1 MKKIVLVII
10 FFAAVLGGL
19 TYWFFENLDDFIK
32 SYMVDYG
39 SKMTKTDVEVESV
52 KTDILKGEIL
62 INRVGIENPK
72 GFSNNEAFEV
82 KKVKININKE
92 TLNQDVIE
100 IPLVLINNPEII
112 YEYNGKKTNFNVL
125 KDNIQNYQKDVINLS
140 NEKNLGKITEN
151 KQTKENNLGKIT
163 ENKQTKENNDKKP
176 SKTFFIKELKIV
188 DLEIKARVSSIKKDF
203 INKKIPL
210 IVIKNIGSET
220 KGASPEFILESV
232 ILKIDDNLETV
243 FDFKSLKTD
252 IRNNV
257 NKIIDKLKGVKKDNS
272 GKEKIDHKKIIN
284 NLKDLF

>member
-1 MKKIVLVII
+1 MKKIVLVFILLL
-10 FFAAVLGGL
+10 AVIGGL
-19 TYWFFENLDDFIK
+19 SYWFFENLDDFIK
-32 SYMVDYG
+32 SYMVEYG
-39 SKMTKTDVEVESV
+39 SKMTKTDVEVDSV
-52 KTDILKGEIL
+52 KTDISKGEIL

-92 TLNQDVIE
+92 TLNQDVIV

-112 YEYNGKKTNFNVL
+112 YEYNGKKTNFNAL
-125 KDNIQNYQKDVINLS
+125 KDNIKNYQKNVIDS
-140 NEKNLGKITEN
+140 TNEKKLSQVTEN
-151 KQTKENNLGKIT
+151 KQKKENR
-163 ENKQTKENNDKKP
+163 DKKF

-210 IVIKNIGSET
+210 IIIKNIGSET
-220 KGASPEFILESV
+220 KGATPEFILERV
-232 ILKIDDNLETV
+232 ILQIDDNLETV

-257 NKIIDKLKGVKKDNS
+257 NKIIDKLKGVQKDNS
-272 GKEKIDHKKIIN
+272 DKEKVDPKKIIN

>member
-1 MKKIVLVII
+1 MKKIVLVFILLV
-10 FFAAVLGGL
+10 AVIGGL

-32 SYMVDYG
+32 SYMVEYG
-39 SKMTKTDVEVESV
+39 SKMTKTDVEVDSV
-52 KTDILKGEIL
+52 KTDISKGEII

-82 KKVKININKE
+82 KKVKIQVNKDS
-92 TLNQDVIE
+92 LNQDVIE

-125 KDNIQNYQKDVINLS
+125 KDNIQNYQKNVNNSS
-140 NEKNLGKITEN
+140 NEKKIGKVTEN
-151 KQTKENNLGKIT
+151 KQTKEN
-163 ENKQTKENNDKKP
+163 KEKKT

-188 DLEIKARVSSIKKDF
+188 DLEVKARVSSVKKDF
-203 INKKIPL
+203 LNKKIPL
-210 IVIKNIGSET
+210 IIIKNIGSET
-220 KGASPEFILESV
+220 KGASPEFILERV

-252 IRNNV
+252 IKNNV
-257 NKIIDKLKGVKKDNS
+257 NKIIDKLKGVQKGDS
-272 GKEKIDHKKIIN
+272 DKEKIDPKKIIN

>member
-1 MKKIVLVII
+1 MKKIVLVFI
-10 FFAAVLGGL
+10 FLVAVLGGL

-32 SYMVDYG
+32 SYMVEYG
-39 SKMTKTDVEVESV
+39 SKMTKTDVEVDSV
-52 KTDILKGEIL
+52 KTDISKGEIL
-62 INRVGIENPK
+62 INRIGIENPK

-125 KDNIQNYQKDVINLS
+125 KDNIQNYQKNVNNS
-140 NEKNLGKITEN
+140 SSGKKISQVTEN
-151 KQTKENNLGKIT
+151 KK
-163 ENKQTKENNDKKP
+163 TKENNDKKS

-203 INKKIPL
+203 LNKKIPL

-220 KGASPEFILESV
+220 TGATPEFILESV

-252 IRNNV
+252 IRKNV
-257 NKIIDKLKGVKKDNS
+257 NKIIDKLKGVQKDNS
-272 GKEKIDHKKIIN
+272 DNEKVDPKKIIN

>member
-1 MKKIVLVII
+1 MKKIALVFILL
-10 FFAAVLGGL
+10 AAVIGGL

-32 SYMVDYG
+32 SYMVEYG
-39 SKMTKTDVEVESV
+39 SKMTKTDVEVDSV
-52 KTDILKGEIL
+52 KTDISKGEIL
-62 INRVGIENPK
+62 IKRVGIENPK

-125 KDNIQNYQKDVINLS
+125 KDNIQNYQKNVNNS
-140 NEKNLGKITEN
+140 SSGKKISQVTEN
-151 KQTKENNLGKIT
+151 KK
-163 ENKQTKENNDKKP
+163 TKENNDKKS

-203 INKKIPL
+203 LNKKIPL
-210 IVIKNIGSET
+210 IVIKNIGSES

-257 NKIIDKLKGVKKDNS
+257 NNIIDKLKGVQKDNS
-272 GKEKIDHKKIIN
+272 DVEKVDPKKIIN

>member
-1 MKKIVLVII
+1 MKKIVLVFI
-10 FFAAVLGGL
+10 FLVAVLGGL

-32 SYMVDYG
+32 SYMVEYG
-39 SKMTKTDVEVESV
+39 SKMTKTDVEVDSV
-52 KTDILKGEIL
+52 KTDISKGEIL
-62 INRVGIENPK
+62 INRIGIENPK

-82 KKVKININKE
+82 KKVLININKE

-125 KDNIQNYQKDVINLS
+125 KDNIQNYQKNVNNS
-140 NEKNLGKITEN
+140 SSGKKISQVTEN
-151 KQTKENNLGKIT
+151 KK
-163 ENKQTKENNDKKP
+163 TKENNDKKSP
-176 SKTFFIKELKIV
+176 KTFFIKELKIV

-203 INKKIPL
+203 LNKKIPL

>member
-1 MKKIVLVII
+1 MKKIVLVFILLV
-10 FFAAVLGGL
+10 AVIGGL

-32 SYMVDYG
+32 SYMVEYG
-39 SKMTKTDVEVESV
+39 SKMTKTDVEVDSV
-52 KTDILKGEIL
+52 KTDISKGEIN

-82 KKVKININKE
+82 KKVKIQVNKDS
-92 TLNQDVIE
+92 LNQDVIE

-125 KDNIQNYQKDVINLS
+125 KDNIQNYQKNVNNSS
-140 NEKNLGKITEN
+140 NEKKIGKVTEN
-151 KQTKENNLGKIT
+151 KQTKEN
-163 ENKQTKENNDKKP
+163 KEKKT

-188 DLEIKARVSSIKKDF
+188 DLEVKARVSSVKKDF
-203 INKKIPL
+203 LNKKIPL
-210 IVIKNIGSET
+210 IIIKNIGSET
-220 KGASPEFILESV
+220 KGASPEFILERV

-252 IRNNV
+252 IKNNV
-257 NKIIDKLKGVKKDNS
+257 NKIIDKLKGVQKGDS
-272 GKEKIDHKKIIN
+272 DKEKIDPKKIIN

>member
-1 MKKIVLVII
+1 MKKIVLVFI
-10 FFAAVLGGL
+10 FLVAVLGGL

-32 SYMVDYG
+32 SYMVEYG
-39 SKMTKTDVEVESV
+39 SKMTKTDVEVDSV
-52 KTDILKGEIL
+52 KTDISKGEIL
-62 INRVGIENPK
+62 INRIGIENPK

-125 KDNIQNYQKDVINLS
+125 KDNIQNYQKNVNNS
-140 NEKNLGKITEN
+140 SSGKKISQVTEN
-151 KQTKENNLGKIT
+151 KK
-163 ENKQTKENNDKKP
+163 TKENNDKKS

-203 INKKIPL
+203 LNKKIPL

-284 NLKDLF
+284 NLKDLL